1 MISTKILC
9 RYLFVNLRLI
19 CHLPTAK
26 DVGQDVIPQTLLFT
40 ISPDFNPSLFS
51 CRASHLMYAITLI
64 HQTANSSSSI

>member
-1 MISTKILC
+1 MISTQILC

-26 DVGQDVIPQTLLFT
+26 DVGQDVTPQTLLFT
-40 ISPDFNPSLFS
+40 ISPDFNSSSFS
-51 CRASHLMYAITLI
+51 RRALYLMHAITLI